1 MLAQK
6 STALLI
12 KMPNMFGQEVGKL
25 ILETHAKPNKQ
36 EPGKCR
42 RGEKGKKRAL
52 AQAHLICNLRVSTVT
67 IVILDNNRPGWEA

>member
-6 STALLI
+6 STALII

-25 ILETHAKPNKQ
+25 ILESHAKPNKQ

-42 RGEKGKKRAL
+42 GEREGQEKGTGP
-52 AQAHLICNLRVSTVT
+52 STFN
-67 IVILDNNRPGWEA
+67 I

>member
-6 STALLI
+6 STTLLI

-25 ILETHAKPNKQ
+25 ILESHAKPNKQ

-42 RGEKGKKRAL
+42 VGGEGQEKGTGSSTFK
-52 AQAHLICNLRVSTVT
+52 CNLRVSTVT
-67 IVILDNNRPGWEA
+67 IVIL